1 MFIVEYGDE
10 NVFPN
15 MRKGGNQASKSL
27 VTVPYKKWKHA
38 IEDFEPHQSKQYHH
52 EAVFKGS
59 NFLKTMQN
67 QHLDIRNVI
76 DSGRRK
82 QVDNTTAQPLAD
94 TIIASLKNLDLDC
107 NNMVGQGYD
116 GAAVIKGA
124 FNGVQAIIRK
134 SFPRALFVHCS
145 SHYLNLALSTL
156 TVCRE
161 VLQSLLCDLITAVDH
176 IENVISHFQDIR
188 SNIEKEFSNSFTEA
202 KNLLTNVN
210 EEIKL
215 PRLTSVQKYRANPN
229 TSNPEK
235 YYRITVAIPLLE
247 DLTSQ
252 LKIRFT
258 DHKKVIAAMYTLIA
272 TVCSEKETPFP
283 REDLVM
289 YEDLVELDEAQ
300 DEFQLWKLFWQ
311 RKSPDRPSCAIEA
324 VGECNRQLYPNIY
337 MLLNSLSTLPVTT
350 CTPERSFSTLRRLK
364 TYLRNSCG
372 QERLTGLALIA
383 IHRDVIIPTDD
394 VITEFAHKK
403 SRRLDFV
410 L

>member
-1 MFIVEYGDE
+1 METSTKASSFLISALASEFVVSLCFLAE
-10 NVFPN
+10 VF
-15 MRKGGNQASKSL
+15 
-27 VTVPYKKWKHA
+27 
-38 IEDFEPHQSKQYHH
+38 
-52 EAVFKGS
+52 
-59 NFLKTMQN
+59 
-67 QHLDIRNVI
+67 
-76 DSGRRK
+76 
-82 QVDNTTAQPLAD
+82 
-94 TIIASLKNLDLDC
+94 
-107 NNMVGQGYD
+107 
-116 GAAVIKGA
+116 AA
-124 FNGVQAIIRK
+124 
-134 SFPRALFVHCS
+134 
-145 SHYLNLALSTL
+145 TL
-156 TVCRE
+156 TVCK
-161 VLQSLLCDLITAVDH
+161 VLQSPLCDLITAVDH

-188 SNIEKEFSNSFTEA
+188 SNIKKEFSNSFIEA
-202 KNLLTNVN
+202 KNLLADVN

-215 PRLTSVQKYRANPN
+215 PRLTSVQKHRANPN
-229 TSNPEK
+229 TNNPEQ

-258 DHKKVIAAMYTLIA
+258 DHKKVIAAMFTLIP

-300 DEFQLWKLFWQ
+300 GEFQLWKLLWQ
-311 RKSPDRPSCAIEA
+311 GKSPSDRPSCAIEA

-337 MLLNSLSTLPVTT
+337 MLLNILSTLPVTT

-372 QERLTGLALIA
+372 QERLTGLALMA

-394 VITEFAHKK
+394 VITEFDNKK